1 MRQLM
6 RILPILPAV
15 TLLAI
20 VGCKREQRAIERA
33 TVEEQPE
40 LATFLHVADPK
51 TSFQLLEGFYA
62 LEGNTWRWTAKKFS
76 VVLRAPAAA
85 EQKGATLK
93 LKLNIPEA
101 VASRIGPQTL
111 TAEAGGI
118 TLAPQRFETAGD
130 YEYVRD
136 VPPHAFRRDSLIV
149 NFALDKALPPGD
161 VDQRELG
168 IIVVS
173 VGLDPK

>member
-1 MRQLM
+1 MN
-6 RILPILPAV
+6 RILLFLAAALV
-15 TLLAI
+15 TS
-20 VGCKREQRAIERA
+20 GCKREQRAIERA

-40 LATFLHVADPK
+40 LAAFVHVADPK

-85 EQKGATLK
+85 TEKGATLR

-111 TAEAGGI
+111 TAEAGGV
-118 TLAPQRFETAGD
+118 TLAPERFEKEGD
-130 YEYVRD
+130 YEYVRE
-136 VPPHAFRRDSLIV
+136 VPAHAFRRDSLIV
-149 NFALDKALPPGD
+149 QFAIDKTLPPGE

-168 IIVVS
+168 IIVVA

>member
-1 MRQLM
+1 MIQR
-6 RILPILPAV
+6 RVIPAV
-15 TLLAI
+15 LLLVAAA
-20 VGCKREQRAIERA
+20 GCRREQRAIEKA

-40 LATFLHVADPK
+40 LAAFVHVADPK

-76 VVLRAPAAA
+76 VVLRAPVGAT
-85 EQKGATLK
+85 EKGATLR
-93 LKLNIPEA
+93 LKVNVPE
-101 VASRIGPQTL
+101 VMASKVGPQTL
-111 TAEAGGI
+111 TAEAGGV
-118 TLAPQRFETAGD
+118 TLAPERFEKAGD
-130 YEYVRD
+130 YEYARD
-136 VPPHAFRRDSLIV
+136 VPSHAFRRESLIV

-168 IIVVS
+168 IIVIA